1 VISRPNI
8 RVSSDRDLKQP
19 RLWLPAIGR
28 SLSESWRGAHSRIVH
43 FACRVL
49 AYPLRRL
56 GVRFLKVAHPDR
68 IGHLALDIDCFL
80 KAGKLGLRER
90 IFPVLLC
97 TREQAANPHLL
108 DYWRPHLLVI
118 SSRFWGRVLGCLAPY
133 LVFETHP
140 YTVAI
145 DDTAEYYSLQ
155 TRWGDRAPLLRLSD
169 EDREFGWRRL
179 ATLGMPRNAWFVC
192 IHSREGGYSPAD
204 EHLHS
209 YRNSDIDTYLLA
221 AREIVARGGWCVR
234 MGDPSMKPL
243 PDIPGVVDYAHSAI
257 RSSAMDVFLCASCRF
272 FLGNTSGLIFLS
284 CVFGVPVA
292 QANCIPVSA
301 TLPFGP
307 KDIGIPKLLWSA
319 TDNRYL
325 SFPELFRSS
334 VANFRFSKLYSEQNI
349 EVRDN
354 SPEDIRALAVEMLER
369 TTGTPFI
376 YSDADEG
383 LQREFRELFK
393 PGHQSFGSSAQI
405 GRDFLAKYAFLLT
418 HRP

>member
-1 VISRPNI
+1 MISRPSI
-8 RVSSDRDLKQP
+8 RASSDRDSDRP
-19 RLWLPAIGR
+19 RFWLPGIAQR
-28 SLSESWRGAHSRIVH
+28 MTESWRSARSRIVH
-43 FACRVL
+43 SACRVV
-49 AYPLRRL
+49 AYPLRQL
-56 GVRFLKVAHPDR
+56 GVRFLRVAHLDR

-90 IFPVLLC
+90 MFPILLC
-97 TREQAANPHLL
+97 PREQAANPYVL
-108 DYWRPHLLVI
+108 DYWRPHLLVV
-118 SSRFWGRVLGCLAPY
+118 SSRFWCRVLGFLAPY

-155 TRWGDRAPLLRLSD
+155 TKWGNRPALLRLSD
-169 EDREFGWRRL
+169 KDREVGWRKL
-179 ATLGMPRNAWFVC
+179 ETLGVPRNAWFVC
-192 IHSREGGYSPAD
+192 LHSREGGYSPHD

-243 PDIPGVVDYAHSAI
+243 PDIPGVIDYAHSAI

-292 QANCIPVSA
+292 QANCVPVSA

-307 KDIGIPKLLWSA
+307 KDVGIPKLLWS
-319 TDNRYL
+319 TTENRYL
-325 SFPELFRSS
+325 SFPEIFRTS
-334 VANFRFSKLYSEQNI
+334 VADFRFSKLYSEQSI

-354 SPEDIRALAVEMLER
+354 SPEEIHALAVEMLER
-369 TTGTPFI
+369 TAGTPLV
-376 YSDADEG
+376 YSDAEEG
-383 LQREFRELFK
+383 LQGEFRELFK
-393 PGHQSFGSSAQI
+393 PGHQSFGSSARI
-405 GRDFLAKYAFLLT
+405 GRDFLAKYTFLLT
-418 HRP
+418 G